1 MGKKSSREK
10 NKSTPAP
17 VYVRREPSYWKVIA
31 VVAVLVSAGLVAK
44 IVFFPGQGPAAPTVV
59 EYRPAAAPVD
69 AAIES
74 RVMQVAANFRCAC
87 GGCGELPLDECTCT
101 MPRGAKEEKDFIR
114 EQLQKGLS
122 VEQVIVL
129 VEAEYGLRNL

>member
-1 MGKKSSREK
+1 L
-10 NKSTPAP
+10 TPVP
-17 VYVRREPSYWKVIA
+17 TQRNYWKVIA
-31 VVAVLVSAGLVAK
+31 VAAIVLCTGLIGK
-44 IVFFPGQGPAAPTVV
+44 IVFSPGRQAAAPTVV
-59 EYRPAAAPVD
+59 EYRPAGAPVD
-69 AAIES
+69 ALLES
-74 RVMQVAANFRCAC
+74 RVTEVASNFRCAC

-114 EQLQKGLS
+114 AQLEKGLS